1 MFFSVRALVC
11 ILVISFLFPLTSFYV
26 HAKPNSP
33 AITIKAIEIEGNN
46 RVDRSTILFHLGL
59 KVGKSYKNNELVKQT
74 RSDVRKIFSLGFFRD
89 VKVEVKSF
97 EGGLR
102 VLYRVTEKP
111 TITSIVIT
119 GNSQVSSDN
128 IRELMTIKTQTIVNK
143 TTLNNTLQNVRKL
156 YEEKGYFFAKVEA
169 ILKSKKN
176 NKVSITLNIDEGDSV
191 RVESIRFKGNSVFSK
206 RKLLR
211 VMDLDEEGFF
221 SFFTDSGIYTKE
233 TLNSD
238 LSKIEAHYQ
247 KNGFIKIQ
255 IGRPIIKKDVN
266 KNKLSIVIPIT
277 EGKVFTIRKIE
288 IKGGEKIIPKN
299 ELIKQLKMFEGDI
312 FDRSVFRSD
321 IRNIKSRFSEF
332 GYAYVTVKPLVDI
345 DENVQKADLTIK
357 IDTRNRVYIR
367 NIKIEGNTRT
377 RDNVIRRNIR
387 VVEGGLYN
395 SKALAISRKRIGRL
409 GFFSKL
415 AVKEEDVPN
424 KENLIDINVKV
435 KEQATGSVTGGM
447 TLSSESGA
455 GLMGQVR
462 ENNLFGRGYS
472 TSFKGSITKED
483 TDFVGTL
490 TDPDFMDKGFSLGG
504 DLFFEDQE
512 FDSFD
517 SRREGARIG
526 IGKEVFE
533 FMNVYMSYEFS
544 ATKITNA
551 KSGTHQDILDI
562 ENKTRLESR
571 LTPWLKY
578 DSRDSRGMPTEG
590 IFLKLVPA
598 VSGGLLGAD
607 IDMFSFENEF
617 QYFKSIGQDLRI
629 RSLKKLVLKTHV
641 NLRYVDTFSGKV
653 PGYRRLYSKGYGKGV
668 RGFRS
673 DDLGPKDSK
682 GNVIGG
688 LSAGVL
694 SLELRHPFI
703 GPTTVSLFTD
713 AGNVWERHNA
723 FDLGDLRYSAGVGLS
738 FVTPLGPMKVDIGYK
753 LDPKSGERSRESHV
767 QLGVGF

>member
-1 MFFSVRALVC
+1 MFFSVRALVNIF
-11 ILVISFLFPLTSFYV
+11 ILLFFIALTSFFV
-26 HAKPNSP
+26 HAKTSSP

-46 RVDRSTILFHLGL
+46 RVDRSTIFFHLGL
-59 KVGKSYKNNELVKQT
+59 KIGNSYKNNELVKQT
-74 RSDVRKIFSLGFFRD
+74 RTDVRKIFSLGFFRD

-102 VLYRVTEKP
+102 VIYRVTEKP

-119 GNSQVSSDN
+119 GNSQVSSDD
-128 IRELMTIKTQTIVNK
+128 IREFLTIKTQTIVNK
-143 TTLNNTLQNVRKL
+143 STLNNTLQNVRKL

-169 ILKSKKN
+169 ILKSQNN
-176 NKVSITLNIDEGDSV
+176 NKIKITLNIDEGDSV
-191 RVESIRFKGNSVFSK
+191 RVKSIRFQGNSAFSK

-211 VMDLDEEGFF
+211 VIDLNEEGLF

-233 TLNSD
+233 ILQRD
-238 LSKIEAHYQ
+238 LMKLDAHYQ
-247 KNGFIKIQ
+247 KNGFIKVQ
-255 IGRPIIKKDVN
+255 IGQPIIKKDVDR
-266 KNKLSIVIPIT
+266 NKLSIIIPIT
-277 EGKVFTIRKIE
+277 EGKIYSINKIN
-288 IKGGEKIIPKN
+288 ILGGEKIIPKT
-299 ELIKQLKMFEGDI
+299 ELVKQLKMYEGDI
-312 FDRSVFRSD
+312 FDRSILRSD
-321 IRNIKSRFSEF
+321 IRNIRSRYSEF
-332 GYAYVTVKPLVDI
+332 GYAYATVKPMIDL
-345 DENVQKADLTIK
+345 DENSQKVDLTIK

-377 RDNVIRRNIR
+377 RDNVIRRNIK

-395 SKALAISRKRIGRL
+395 SKALAITRKRIGRL
-409 GFFSKL
+409 GFFSKMS
-415 AVKEEDVPN
+415 VKEEDVQG
-424 KENLIDINVKV
+424 KENLMDINVKV
-435 KEQATGSVTGGM
+435 KEQPTGSITGGM

-462 ENNLFGRGYS
+462 ENNLYGRGYS
-472 TSFKGSITKED
+472 TSFKGSITKQD

-517 SRREGARIG
+517 SRREGGRIG
-526 IGKEVFE
+526 VGKEIFE
-533 FMNVYMSYEFS
+533 FMNVYLSYEFS

-551 KSGTHQDILDI
+551 KVNTHQDILDI

-571 LTPWLKY
+571 LTPWLQY
-578 DSRDSRGMPTEG
+578 DSRDSKGMPTEG
-590 IFLKLVPA
+590 IYFRLVPA
-598 VSGGLLGAD
+598 ISGGFLGAD
-607 IDMFSFENEF
+607 IDMFSFENEL

-673 DDLGPKDSK
+673 DDLGPKDSQ

-688 LSAGVL
+688 LSAAVF

-703 GPTTVSLFTD
+703 GPTSISLFTD

-738 FVTPLGPMKVDIGYK
+738 FVTPLGPMKVDMGYK